1 MSPQTKIRQSDDLA
15 ASADRNPHPLKVLH
29 SALVIHRILFLQVGE
44 GMANTVRLQ

>member
-1 MSPQTKIRQSDDLA
+1 MILQQALIETLI
-15 ASADRNPHPLKVLH
+15 PLKVLH